1 MASAEIRESEQA
13 WRHAE
18 AAMLDAKA
26 DTIDVA
32 RRALQ
37 ALDGM
42 FVGREEPRRI
52 IAACEDTL
60 MMESENMRSQV
71 RRTLGE
77 PEIPV
82 VHRSGVGQ
90 LGS

>member
-1 MASAEIRESEQA
+1 
-13 WRHAE
+13 
-18 AAMLDAKA
+18 
-26 DTIDVA
+26 
-32 RRALQ
+32 
-37 ALDGM
+37 M

-77 PEIPV
+77 PDRAAVSGSPNV
-82 VHRSGVGQ
+82 YLAPQRGSGVGE
-90 LGS
+90 LGA